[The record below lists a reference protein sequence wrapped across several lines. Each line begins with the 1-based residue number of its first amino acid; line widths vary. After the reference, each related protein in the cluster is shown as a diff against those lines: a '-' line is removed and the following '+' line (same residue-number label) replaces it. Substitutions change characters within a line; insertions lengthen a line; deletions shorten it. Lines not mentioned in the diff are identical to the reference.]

1 MALPMKKFER
11 RFSYADYLTWP
22 EDERWELIDGVAYCM
37 SPAPTSGHQ
46 AVVGEFY
53 WRIAAYLHGKSCRA
67 FVAPFDVRLA
77 ERGVRDEDILN
88 VVQPDILVYCDQGK
102 IDRRGGTAAP
112 DWVIEVL
119 SPSTSAKDQREK
131 LALYERFGV
140 LEYWLAHPT
149 DRTVTVYR
157 RADSGFGKA
166 EIFDEEG
173 SPVCGLFPELGL
185 PLTEIFAN
193 LPETP

>member
-1 MALPMKKFER
+1 MALPQKKTER

-22 EDERWELIDGVAYCM
+22 DDERWELIDGIAYCM

-46 AVVGEFY
+46 ALVGEFF

-77 ERGVRDEDILN
+77 EAGARDNEILN
-88 VVQPDILVYCDQGK
+88 VVQPDILVYCDCSK
-102 IDRRGGTAAP
+102 IDQKGGRGAP

-140 LEYWLAHPT
+140 LEYWLVHPT
-149 DRTVTVYR
+149 DRTVMVYR
-157 RADSGFGKA
+157 RGDPDFGRP
-166 EIFDEEG
+166 EIHDEEG
-173 SPVCGLFPELGL
+173 APVCQLFPELVL
-185 PLTEIFAN
+185 PLPDIFSV
-193 LPETP
+193 LPESL